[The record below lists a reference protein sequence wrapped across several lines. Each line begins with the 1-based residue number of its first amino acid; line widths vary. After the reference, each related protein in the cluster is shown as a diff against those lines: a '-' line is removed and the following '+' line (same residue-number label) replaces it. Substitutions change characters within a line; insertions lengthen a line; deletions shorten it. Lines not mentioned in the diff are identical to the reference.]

1 MERVGRDWMSLIGYG
16 FCFIGLIYLLPLRI
30 SVFDNFIMRVVFDNS
45 FYVTLIIMAGFWD
58 KVHVGKYHRVH
69 QKSEVWG

>member
-1 MERVGRDWMSLIGYG
+1 MSLIGYG
-16 FCFIGLIYLLPLRI
+16 FCFIGLIYLLLLQI
-30 SVFDNFIMRVVFDNS
+30 SVLDNFIMRFVFDNS
-45 FYVTLIIMAGFWD
+45 CYVVTLIFMAGFWD